1 MSEKQD
7 EAGLEPRRDSAI
19 PFTGALLTLL
29 LCAFW
34 GGVSPTIKI
43 AVTAVPPVAVAF
55 WRFLLGLACVWIWC
69 RFKGIP
75 YLLPRGSRLPVLGF
89 ALVFAAQIAFINI
102 GTQLTLASYAVV
114 LLSTSPLFVAVMAH
128 WLFPHDRLTRGR
140 VIGLA
145 LAFAG
150 VAVLFLGETSQMG
163 SFAGNALALL
173 SGLLLAV
180 LQVTSKRL
188 VRGLSPFQVV
198 FWEFGFGLPLFG
210 VMSVLFE
217 PAAGPITLP
226 VAASIVYQGL
236 VVAGFCFVTWLT
248 LLSRYSAT
256 AMSSFQFSIP
266 VFGVLL
272 SRFLL
277 DEPWSLQ
284 LLVSLPLVALGIL
297 LVTRSRQGVP
307 GLGQRG

>member
-1 MSEKQD
+1 VSENQE
-7 EAGLEPRRDSAI
+7 EAGVESQHDSAI
-19 PFTGALLTLL
+19 PLTGALLTLL

-34 GGVSPTIKI
+34 GGLSPTIKI
-43 AVTAVPPVAVAF
+43 AVTAVPPIAVAF
-55 WRFLLGLACVWIWC
+55 WRFLLGLVCVWIWC
-69 RFKGIP
+69 RFNGIP
-75 YLLPRGSRLPVLGF
+75 YLLPKGSRLPVFGF
-89 ALVFAAQIAFINI
+89 AVVFTAQIAFINI

-128 WLFPHDRLTRGR
+128 WLFPLDRLTTGR
-140 VIGLA
+140 VIGLT

-150 VAVLFLGETSQMG
+150 VSVLFLGETGEMG
-163 SFAGNALALL
+163 SLTGNALALL

-180 LQVTSKRL
+180 LLVTSKRL
-188 VRGLSPFQVV
+188 VRGLSPFQIV

-210 VMSVLFE
+210 LMSLLFE

-236 VVAGFCFVTWLT
+236 VVAAFCFVTWLT

-284 LLVSLPLVALGIL
+284 LLVALPLVALGIL
-297 LVTRSRQGVP
+297 LVTRSRQRP
-307 GLGQRG
+307 SGLGQRG